1 MFKCSTTFKVHS
13 AQQFNRTPCNNSTN
27 LPSCTGRQTSRL
39 HSLKEKQTRAYVFLC
54 LLTCVAN

>member
-39 HSLKEKQTRAYVFLC
+39 HSL
-54 LLTCVAN
+54 